1 MSDAKEAMTGI
12 MGSGGRQGAA
22 AGMRENMD
30 IENEVR
36 GLIDFVSFMTS
47 DFMLHDIPVM
57 LSGILSKGFFSFIVV
72 LSVHPF
78 TVSKCVRMKDSHK
91 RKRERYW
98 PFTDHQHYENT
109 WILSHLENIRAYIFS
124 CFVNANNANNNNP
137 RVIVLKKN
145 GSVFCS
151 DSLLSQT
158 TKS

>member
-1 MSDAKEAMTGI
+1 
-12 MGSGGRQGAA
+12 
-22 AGMRENMD
+22 MD
-30 IENEVR
+30 IENEVQ

-57 LSGILSKGFFSFIVV
+57 LSGILSKGFFSFVVV
-72 LSVHPF
+72 LSVHTF

-124 CFVNANNANNNNP
+124 CFV
-137 RVIVLKKN
+137 
-145 GSVFCS
+145 
-151 DSLLSQT
+151 
-158 TKS
+158 